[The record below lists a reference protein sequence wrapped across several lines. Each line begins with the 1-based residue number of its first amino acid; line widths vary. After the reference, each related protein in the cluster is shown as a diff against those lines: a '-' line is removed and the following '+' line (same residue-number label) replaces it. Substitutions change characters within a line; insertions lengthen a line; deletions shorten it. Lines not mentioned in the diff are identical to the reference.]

1 MLARAALACA
11 LLLGMATGARA
22 DRRPVAV
29 VNLDTGKDS
38 PAIAPIRLLNGEL
51 EENPR
56 LQRVPSS
63 NDETALR
70 DYRAPE
76 DTELLEESRLAL
88 LKTRAYLEAYD
99 IKNAIQTASNELTN
113 VGALSPTAAIGPYAD
128 LVFELGVAK
137 LGAGRPDEANG
148 QMVFARR
155 LAPDLK
161 LADDL
166 LPEIVSA
173 YTHARPP
180 KGRGTVEV
188 HGIGRVWVDG
198 AEVGDAPG
206 SFEEDAGPHL
216 VQLTGPERHPRG
228 MRVDVDPKTPVVAD
242 IADAPLSREQVLYR
256 ARAAIVT
263 APDAMARIAAI
274 RKLAQLVGVHDIV
287 FLDVATEAN
296 GKRRVTEQTWQ
307 DTAGFTAVQAP
318 VPPRE
323 LLDTLAPPP
332 AEAPPDVPQPPITR
346 PILPDG
352 PPWYRQTTYQLGIGV
367 GVLAA
372 IVTGI
377 VYASREGTIGFD
389 RTPGFK

>member
-1 MLARAALACA
+1 MLARAVLACA
-11 LLLGMATGARA
+11 LLAGMGTVARA

-70 DYRAPE
+70 DYRPPE

-88 LKTRAYLEAYD
+88 LKTRAYLDAYD

-113 VGALSPTAAIGPYAD
+113 VGALSPPAAVRPYAD

-137 LGAGRPDEANG
+137 LGAGRPDEANV

-155 LAPDLK
+155 LAPDMK

-173 YTHARPP
+173 YEKARAP
-180 KGRGTVEV
+180 KGRGAIDVQGV
-188 HGIGRVWVDG
+188 GRVWIDG
-198 AEVGDAPG
+198 VEVGDAPG
-206 SFEEDAGPHL
+206 TFEQDAGPHL

-228 MRVDVDPKTPVVAD
+228 MRVDVDPKAPVVAE

-263 APDAMARIAAI
+263 APDAMTRIAAI
-274 RKLAQLVGVHDIV
+274 RKLARLVGVHDII
-287 FLDVATEAN
+287 FLDVVSEAT

-307 DTAGFTAVQAP
+307 DKAGFTAVQAP
-318 VPPRE
+318 APPAE
-323 LLDTLAPPP
+323 VLDSLAPPP
-332 AEAPPDVPQPPITR
+332 PEPPPDPLPPPVTR
-346 PILPDG
+346 PIVPDG
-352 PPWYRQTTYQLGIGV
+352 TPWYRQRNYQIGIGV

-377 VYASREGTIGFD
+377 VYGSREGTMGFD
-389 RTPGFK
+389 SHLGIK